1 MRKITLLLLA
11 LFITTAMSAAD
22 ETGRRRPKSNG
33 DQTLSMGKKQ
43 KKANAK
49 IKKSGFRKK
58 KRR

>member
-1 MRKITLLLLA
+1 MRRIILLLLA
-11 LFITTAMSAAD
+11 LFITTAVSAAD

-49 IKKSGFRKK
+49 IKKRGFKK